1 MRTNNQNKE
10 TTDKKQVSSRSK
22 ATTDK
27 EQVNSRS
34 KTEHDKEQA
43 SSPKAIVV
51 TGLSKQYPDKTA
63 VDNISFSVDKGSIF
77 SLLGVN
83 GAGKTTTIKM
93 LCGLT
98 RPTGGEAY
106 VLSHSIH
113 TELDEVKKL
122 VNISP
127 QDTSVASRLT
137 VRENLEFIAGIYGA
151 DRKKQREKAD
161 EMIQYFHLQ
170 EVADRRA
177 KVLSGGWQ
185 RKLSIAMALITEP
198 QIIFLDEPTLG
209 LDVLAR
215 RELWEVIRRM
225 KEKITIILTTH
236 YMEEAESLSD
246 KVAVMVDGQIKAM
259 GSVEELKE
267 QTGADNLEEAFV
279 RIAQE
284 TSVRIAQEAFVCIAQ
299 EGGARS

>member
-10 TTDKKQVSSRSK
+10 TTDKEQVSSRSK
-22 ATTDK
+22 ETT
-27 EQVNSRS
+27 
-34 KTEHDKEQA
+34 DKEQA

-106 VLSHSIH
+106 VLSHDIH
-113 TELDEVKKL
+113 TELGEVKKL

-170 EVADRRA
+170 EVADRRV

-246 KVAVMVDGQIKAM
+246 KVAVMVDGRIKAM

-284 TSVRIAQEAFVCIAQ
+284 AFVCIAQ

>member
-1 MRTNNQNKE
+1 MRTNNQN
-10 TTDKKQVSSRSK
+10 K

-27 EQVNSRS
+27 EQVSSQS
-34 KTEHDKEQA
+34 KEAPDKEQA

-106 VLSHSIH
+106 VLSHNIH

-246 KVAVMVDGQIKAM
+246 KVAVMVDGRIKAM

-299 EGGARS
+299 EGGVRS

>member
-1 MRTNNQNKE
+1 MRTNNQNKG
-10 TTDKKQVSSRSK
+10 TTDKEQVSSRSK
-22 ATTDK
+22 ETTDK
-27 EQVNSRS
+27 EQVSSRS
-34 KTEHDKEQA
+34 KETTDKEQA
-43 SSPKAIVV
+43 NSPKAIVV
-51 TGLSKQYPDKTA
+51 TGLSRQYPGKTA

-106 VLSHSIH
+106 VLSHNIH

-170 EVADRRA
+170 EVGGQADKGIVRR
-177 KVLSGGWQ
+177 
-185 RKLSIAMALITEP
+185 
-198 QIIFLDEPTLG
+198 
-209 LDVLAR
+209 LA
-215 RELWEVIRRM
+215 
-225 KEKITIILTTH
+225 
-236 YMEEAESLSD
+236 EE
-246 KVAVMVDGQIKAM
+246 IKHCH
-259 GSVEELKE
+259 
-267 QTGADNLEEAFV
+267 GADYRAADYF
-279 RIAQE
+279 
-284 TSVRIAQEAFVCIAQ
+284 S
-299 EGGARS
+299 G

>member
-10 TTDKKQVSSRSK
+10 TTDKEQVSSRSK
-22 ATTDK
+22 ETT
-27 EQVNSRS
+27 
-34 KTEHDKEQA
+34 DKEQA

-106 VLSHSIH
+106 VLSHNIH

-246 KVAVMVDGQIKAM
+246 KVAVMVDGRIKAM

-284 TSVRIAQEAFVCIAQ
+284 AFVCIAQ

>member
-1 MRTNNQNKE
+1 MKTNNQN
-10 TTDKKQVSSRSK
+10 K

-106 VLSHSIH
+106 VLSHNIH

-246 KVAVMVDGQIKAM
+246 KVAVMVDGRIKAM

-284 TSVRIAQEAFVCIAQ
+284 TSVHIAQEAFVCIAQ

>member
-1 MRTNNQNKE
+1 MRTN
-10 TTDKKQVSSRSK
+10 
-22 ATTDK
+22 
-27 EQVNSRS
+27 
-34 KTEHDKEQA
+34 
-43 SSPKAIVV
+43 KAIVV

-63 VDNISFSVDKGSIF
+63 VDNISFSVNKGSIF

-106 VLSHSIH
+106 VLSHNIH

-151 DRKKQREKAD
+151 GRKKQREKAD

-284 TSVRIAQEAFVCIAQ
+284 
-299 EGGARS
+299 GGARS

>member
-1 MRTNNQNKE
+1 MKTNNQ
-10 TTDKKQVSSRSK
+10 DK

-27 EQVNSRS
+27 EQVSSRS
-34 KTEHDKEQA
+34 KETTDKEQA

-63 VDNISFSVDKGSIF
+63 VDSISFSVDKGSIF

-246 KVAVMVDGQIKAM
+246 KVAVMVDGRIKAM

-284 TSVRIAQEAFVCIAQ
+284 TSVHIAQEAFVCIAQ

>member
-1 MRTNNQNKE
+1 MKTNNQN
-10 TTDKKQVSSRSK
+10 K

-63 VDNISFSVDKGSIF
+63 VDSISFSVDKGSIF

-106 VLSHSIH
+106 VLSHDIH
-113 TELDEVKKL
+113 TELGEVKKL

-246 KVAVMVDGQIKAM
+246 KVAVMVDGRIKAM

>member
-10 TTDKKQVSSRSK
+10 TTDKEQVSCRSK
-22 ATTDK
+22 KTTDK
-27 EQVNSRS
+27 EQV
-34 KTEHDKEQA
+34 

-51 TGLSKQYPDKTA
+51 TGLSRQYPDKTA

-106 VLSHSIH
+106 VLSHNIH

-151 DRKKQREKAD
+151 GRKKQREKAD

-259 GSVEELKE
+259 GSVKELKE

-284 TSVRIAQEAFVCIAQ
+284 
-299 EGGARS
+299 GGARS

>member
-10 TTDKKQVSSRSK
+10 TTDKEQVSSRSK
-22 ATTDK
+22 ET
-27 EQVNSRS
+27 R
-34 KTEHDKEQA
+34 DKEQA

-106 VLSHSIH
+106 VLSHNIH

-284 TSVRIAQEAFVCIAQ
+284 AFVCIAQ
-299 EGGARS
+299 EGGVRS

>member
-10 TTDKKQVSSRSK
+10 TTDKEQVSCRSK
-22 ATTDK
+22 ETTDK
-27 EQVNSRS
+27 EQV
-34 KTEHDKEQA
+34 

-51 TGLSKQYPDKTA
+51 TGLSRQYPGKTA

-106 VLSHSIH
+106 VLSHNIH

-151 DRKKQREKAD
+151 GREKQREKAD

-259 GSVEELKE
+259 GSVKELKE

-284 TSVRIAQEAFVCIAQ
+284 
-299 EGGARS
+299 GGARS

>member
-1 MRTNNQNKE
+1 MRTNNQN
-10 TTDKKQVSSRSK
+10 K

-27 EQVNSRS
+27 EQV
-34 KTEHDKEQA
+34 

-106 VLSHSIH
+106 VLSHDIH
-113 TELDEVKKL
+113 TELGEVKKL

-151 DRKKQREKAD
+151 NRKKQREKAD

-246 KVAVMVDGQIKAM
+246 KVAVMVDGRIKAM

>member
-1 MRTNNQNKE
+1 MKINNQ
-10 TTDKKQVSSRSK
+10 DK

-27 EQVNSRS
+27 EQVSSRS
-34 KTEHDKEQA
+34 KETTDKEQA

-106 VLSHSIH
+106 VLSHNIH
-113 TELDEVKKL
+113 TELGEVKKL

-284 TSVRIAQEAFVCIAQ
+284 GFVCIAQ
-299 EGGARS
+299 EGGVRS

>member
-1 MRTNNQNKE
+1 MKTNNQ
-10 TTDKKQVSSRSK
+10 DK

-27 EQVNSRS
+27 EQVSSRS
-34 KTEHDKEQA
+34 KETTDKEQA

-98 RPTGGEAY
+98 RPTGGETY
-106 VLSHSIH
+106 VLSHNIH

-246 KVAVMVDGQIKAM
+246 KVAVMVDGRIKAM

-284 TSVRIAQEAFVCIAQ
+284 TSVCIAQ
-299 EGGARS
+299 EGGVRS

>member
-1 MRTNNQNKE
+1 MRTNSQNKE
-10 TTDKKQVSSRSK
+10 TTDKEQVSSRSK
-22 ATTDK
+22 ETTDK
-27 EQVNSRS
+27 EQAN
-34 KTEHDKEQA
+34 
-43 SSPKAIVV
+43 SPKAIVV
-51 TGLSKQYPDKTA
+51 TGLSRQYPDKTA

-106 VLSHSIH
+106 VLSHNIH

-151 DRKKQREKAD
+151 GRKKQREKAD

-284 TSVRIAQEAFVCIAQ
+284 
-299 EGGARS
+299 GGARS

>member
-1 MRTNNQNKE
+1 MRTNNQNKA
-10 TTDKKQVSSRSK
+10 TTDKEQVSSRSK
-22 ATTDK
+22 ATT
-27 EQVNSRS
+27 
-34 KTEHDKEQA
+34 DKEQA

-106 VLSHSIH
+106 VLSHNIH

-246 KVAVMVDGQIKAM
+246 KVAVMVDGRIKAM

-299 EGGARS
+299 EGGVRS

>member
-1 MRTNNQNKE
+1 MKTNNQN
-10 TTDKKQVSSRSK
+10 K

-27 EQVNSRS
+27 EQVSSRS
-34 KTEHDKEQA
+34 KETTDKEQA

-106 VLSHSIH
+106 VLSHNIH

-246 KVAVMVDGQIKAM
+246 KVAVMVDGRIKAM

-299 EGGARS
+299 EGGVRS

>member
-1 MRTNNQNKE
+1 MKTNNQNKE
-10 TTDKKQVSSRSK
+10 TTDKGQVSCRSK
-22 ATTDK
+22 ETTDK
-27 EQVNSRS
+27 GQVSCRS
-34 KTEHDKEQA
+34 KEAPDKKQA
-43 SSPKAIVV
+43 NSPKAIVV
-51 TGLSKQYPDKTA
+51 TGLSRQYSDKTA

-106 VLSHSIH
+106 VLSHDIH
-113 TELDEVKKL
+113 TELGEVKKL

-170 EVADRRA
+170 EVADRRT

-267 QTGADNLEEAFV
+267 QAGADNLEEAFV

-284 TSVRIAQEAFVCIAQ
+284 
-299 EGGARS
+299 GGAHS

>member
-1 MRTNNQNKE
+1 MKINNQN
-10 TTDKKQVSSRSK
+10 K

-98 RPTGGEAY
+98 RPTDGEAY
-106 VLSHSIH
+106 VLSHNIH

-246 KVAVMVDGQIKAM
+246 KVAVMVDGRIKAM
-259 GSVEELKE
+259 GSVEELRE

-284 TSVRIAQEAFVCIAQ
+284 
-299 EGGARS
+299 GGARS

>member
-1 MRTNNQNKE
+1 MKTNNQNKE
-10 TTDKKQVSSRSK
+10 TTDKEQVSSRSK
-22 ATTDK
+22 ETT
-27 EQVNSRS
+27 
-34 KTEHDKEQA
+34 DKEQA

-63 VDNISFSVDKGSIF
+63 VDSISFSVDKGSIF

-284 TSVRIAQEAFVCIAQ
+284 AFVRIAQ

>member
-1 MRTNNQNKE
+1 MKTNNQNKE
-10 TTDKKQVSSRSK
+10 TTDKGQVSCRSKETTDKGQVSSRSK
-22 ATTDK
+22 EAP
-27 EQVNSRS
+27 
-34 KTEHDKEQA
+34 DKEQA
-43 SSPKAIVV
+43 NSPKAIVV
-51 TGLSKQYPDKTA
+51 TGLSRQYPDKTA

-106 VLSHSIH
+106 VLSHNIH

-151 DRKKQREKAD
+151 SRKKQREKAD

-259 GSVEELKE
+259 GSVKELKE

-284 TSVRIAQEAFVCIAQ
+284 
-299 EGGARS
+299 GGARS

>member
-10 TTDKKQVSSRSK
+10 TTDKEQVSCRSK
-22 ATTDK
+22 ETTDK
-27 EQVNSRS
+27 EQV
-34 KTEHDKEQA
+34 

-51 TGLSKQYPDKTA
+51 TGLSRQYPDKTA

-106 VLSHSIH
+106 VLSHNIH

-259 GSVEELKE
+259 GSVKELKE

-284 TSVRIAQEAFVCIAQ
+284 
-299 EGGARS
+299 GGARS

>member
-1 MRTNNQNKE
+1 MKTNNQNK
-10 TTDKKQVSSRSK
+10 V
-22 ATTDK
+22 TTDK

-106 VLSHSIH
+106 VLSHDIH
-113 TELDEVKKL
+113 TELGEVKKL

-151 DRKKQREKAD
+151 NRKKQREKAD

-246 KVAVMVDGQIKAM
+246 KVAVMVDGRIKAM

>member
-1 MRTNNQNKE
+1 MKTNNQNKE
-10 TTDKKQVSSRSK
+10 TTDKGQVSCRSKETTDKGQVSCRSKETTDKGQVSSRSK
-22 ATTDK
+22 EAP
-27 EQVNSRS
+27 
-34 KTEHDKEQA
+34 DKEQA
-43 SSPKAIVV
+43 NSPKAIVV

-77 SLLGVN
+77 SMLGVN

-106 VLSHSIH
+106 VLSHNIH

-151 DRKKQREKAD
+151 GRKKQREKAD

-267 QTGADNLEEAFV
+267 QAGADNLEEAFV

-284 TSVRIAQEAFVCIAQ
+284 
-299 EGGARS
+299 GGARS

>member
-1 MRTNNQNKE
+1 MKTNNQ
-10 TTDKKQVSSRSK
+10 DK

-27 EQVNSRS
+27 EQVSSRS
-34 KTEHDKEQA
+34 KETTDKEQA

-51 TGLSKQYPDKTA
+51 TGLSRQYPDKTA

-106 VLSHSIH
+106 VLSHDIH
-113 TELDEVKKL
+113 TELGEVKKL

-137 VRENLEFIAGIYGA
+137 ARENLEFIAGIYGA
-151 DRKKQREKAD
+151 GRKKQREKAD

-284 TSVRIAQEAFVCIAQ
+284 
-299 EGGARS
+299 GGARS

>member
-10 TTDKKQVSSRSK
+10 TTDKEQVSSRSK
-22 ATTDK
+22 ETT
-27 EQVNSRS
+27 
-34 KTEHDKEQA
+34 DKEQA
-43 SSPKAIVV
+43 SSPKAIIV
-51 TGLSKQYPDKTA
+51 TGLSRQYPDKTA

-284 TSVRIAQEAFVCIAQ
+284 TSVRIAQEAFVRIAQ

>member
-1 MRTNNQNKE
+1 MKINNQN
-10 TTDKKQVSSRSK
+10 K

-27 EQVNSRS
+27 EQVSSRS
-34 KTEHDKEQA
+34 KETTDKEQA

-106 VLSHSIH
+106 VLSHNIH